1 MSKAESLGS
10 FSRARFAPSEMNPRK
25 RRTAGPSQDMD
36 HMVEVVAASL
46 GALPSALHA
55 SLVLV
60 LCCATLM
67 KKRAV
72 DHPARGASIGP
83 HGSAFCSPIA
93 AMMSEPNTNAPASAP
108 APARKKDTPPLA
120 FEDTL
125 RDLAILRA
133 SSVDLAAVLASNTT
147 LPTTSSADT
156 TVEEVSVAR
165 SYEFAQAARAAIKIR
180 NRGDVEAQVERVNDV
195 RDKLEDVALGLQE

>member
-1 MSKAESLGS
+1 
-10 FSRARFAPSEMNPRK
+10 
-25 RRTAGPSQDMD
+25 MD
-36 HMVEVVAASL
+36 HMVEVVAATL

-60 LCCATLM
+60 LCWATLM
-67 KKRAV
+67 KKRVV

-93 AMMSEPNTNAPASAP
+93 SMMSEPNTNAPTASAP
-108 APARKKDTPPLA
+108 APARKKDAPPLA

-156 TVEEVSVAR
+156 TEEEVSVAR

-195 RDKLEDVALGLQE
+195 RDKLEEVALGLRE

>member
-1 MSKAESLGS
+1 
-10 FSRARFAPSEMNPRK
+10 
-25 RRTAGPSQDMD
+25 
-36 HMVEVVAASL
+36 
-46 GALPSALHA
+46 
-55 SLVLV
+55 
-60 LCCATLM
+60 
-67 KKRAV
+67 
-72 DHPARGASIGP
+72 
-83 HGSAFCSPIA
+83 
-93 AMMSEPNTNAPASAP
+93 MSEPNTDATAASASAP
-108 APARKKDTPPLA
+108 APARKKDAPPLA

-133 SSVDLAAVLASNTT
+133 SSVDLAAVLASNIT

-156 TVEEVSVAR
+156 TEEEVSVAR